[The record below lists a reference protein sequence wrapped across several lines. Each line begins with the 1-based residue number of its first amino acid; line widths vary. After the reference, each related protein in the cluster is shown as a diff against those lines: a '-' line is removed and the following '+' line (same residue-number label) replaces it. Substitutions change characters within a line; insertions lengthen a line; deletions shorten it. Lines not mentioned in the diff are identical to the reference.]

1 MLAYDFSKATGSF
14 YDLERNTSILYDI
27 YKHREKPAL
36 ALQFLEENRQY
47 RDSLYDQK
55 KLREVNLLQLGNREE
70 ENRRLQESGQQAE
83 RELFYVRSLTAG
95 IVVLAGVLFFLVIV
109 YRRNILERMKFSREL
124 EEKNRTISSQNK
136 VMVERNS
143 RLTELNSTKNRLFSI
158 LSHDLRSPVGS
169 IQQLLEMIKSGE
181 FSEEERANLLD
192 EMLLQVSGTS
202 LMLHNLLHWA
212 NSQMEGYNS
221 NMEKVFLPH
230 VVQNVLM
237 AHHSAI
243 RSKNIHLEHDIPE
256 ELSPITADT
265 GQLSIVLHNLITNA
279 IKFTKEG
286 NNISITYE
294 EQKDRLLLKILDG
307 GVGISEEKIEE
318 IRSFDGRLTS
328 EIGTKMETGTGLG
341 LLLVKQFLPLNNAG
355 LEINSYPGVGAEFI
369 IYFSRAA

>member
-1 MLAYDFSKATGSF
+1 
-14 YDLERNTSILYDI
+14 
-27 YKHREKPAL
+27 
-36 ALQFLEENRQY
+36 
-47 RDSLYDQK
+47 
-55 KLREVNLLQLGNREE
+55 
-70 ENRRLQESGQQAE
+70 
-83 RELFYVRSLTAG
+83 
-95 IVVLAGVLFFLVIV
+95 
-109 YRRNILERMKFSREL
+109 
-124 EEKNRTISSQNK
+124 
-136 VMVERNS
+136 
-143 RLTELNSTKNRLFSI
+143 
-158 LSHDLRSPVGS
+158 
-169 IQQLLEMIKSGE
+169 MIKSGE